1 MPTDFC
7 NILLIKPSSLG
18 DIVHALPTAAA
29 LRRRFPSA
37 SLTWLVKRQWADVL
51 EASAFRVLPVDLS
64 LSGWP
69 EAVRSVRAGQFDLV
83 VDLQGLFRSAILG
96 WLSRAPMRVG
106 FANGREGSPW
116 FYTQRVGVPDPTVH
130 AVDRYLLIA
139 RALGAVVQEPQ
150 ALEFALAKDTAA
162 EKRLGQ
168 LLTSLSISRAT
179 PVVALN
185 AGARWPTK
193 QWSPVSFAQVAD
205 QLQKEGIRVAVIG
218 GPDETD
224 PGHAVVRHMTTS
236 PIDLVG
242 KTSIKDLIALL
253 RRSCLLITNDSG
265 PMHLAAALN
274 TPVVALFGPTDP
286 GRTGPYGA
294 GHLVFRSGIP
304 CSPCLSRRCLNPK
317 ALECLT
323 SISPEHVF
331 RQALR
336 MVRDSSPSHVVGLK
350 ADDENVDLNVISA
363 PYTPTG
369 KGATLGG
376 TG

>member
-1 MPTDFC
+1 MPADFR
-7 NILLIKPSSLG
+7 NILLLKPSSLG
-18 DIVHALPTAAA
+18 DIVHAFPTAAA
-29 LRRRFPSA
+29 LRRRFASA

-51 EASAFRVLPVDLS
+51 EANPSIDRVLPVDLS

-69 EAVRSVRAGQFDLV
+69 EAVRAVRAGQFDLV
-83 VDLQGLFRSAILG
+83 VDLQGLLRSAILG
-96 WLSRAPMRVG
+96 WLSRAPTRIG
-106 FANGREGSPW
+106 FASGREGSPW
-116 FYTQRVGVPDPTVH
+116 FYTQKVRVPDPTIH

-139 RALGAVVQEPQ
+139 RALGAVPQDPEPLQ
-150 ALEFALAKDTAA
+150 FSLAIDTAA
-162 EKRLGQ
+162 EKRLRQ
-168 LLTSLSISRAT
+168 LLNSAGVSSGI
-179 PVVALN
+179 ALVTIN

-193 QWSPVSFAQVAD
+193 QWPPASFAQVAD

-242 KTSIKDLIALL
+242 KTSIKELIALL

-286 GRTGPYGA
+286 GRTGPHGA

-323 SISPEHVF
+323 SISSEHVF
-331 RQALR
+331 HQALR
-336 MVRDSSPSHVVGLK
+336 MVRDASQASTSPR
-350 ADDENVDLNVISA
+350 EE
-363 PYTPTG
+363 
-369 KGATLGG
+369 GAALGG
-376 TG
+376 KKASGLDG